1 MTSSASSEA
10 SLDDNSK
17 ISAAFASRLGKLEP
31 SEQIR
36 AIVLPALTPAPERDG
51 AVARAARAPARRE
64 ATADALAAQN
74 REMFAVVDN
83 LLEAAGGRRLTR
95 IPNRLGYILVEA
107 TVAAIHALAA
117 LDCVAA
123 IIEDQ
128 PFGLLHPFAGHDLP
142 M

>member
-1 MTSSASSEA
+1 MTSSASNEA

-17 ISAAFASRLGKLEP
+17 ISAAFAARLANLAP

-36 AIVLPALTPAPERDG
+36 AIVLPAFTPGLEGDG
-51 AVARAARAPARRE
+51 AAPRDPRGPGRRE
-64 ATADALAAQN
+64 AAAAAIAAQSGDVW
-74 REMFAVVDN
+74 AAVDN
-83 LLEAAGGRRLTR
+83 QLERAGGRRLTQ
-95 IPNRLGYILVEA
+95 IPSRLGYIVIEA
-107 TVAAIHALAA
+107 TVAAIHTLAA

-128 PFGLLHPFAGHDLP
+128 PFGLLRPFAGHDLP